1 MCRPPGYESIKSRRP
16 VRDGTGSSCVAL
28 WATETIKNRRPVR
41 DGTGSSFVA
50 LRATET
56 IKNRRP
62 VRDGTGSSCV
72 ALRATEAINRPF
84 GLCEF
89 KLTRLVS
96 VHAQD

>member
-1 MCRPPGYESIKSRRP
+1 MWGANIALAPLLNSRFFSSEGDTMCRPPGYESIKS
-16 VRDGTGSSCVAL
+16 
-28 WATETIKNRRPVR
+28 
-41 DGTGSSFVA
+41 
-50 LRATET
+50 
-56 IKNRRP
+56 RRP